1 VKVVGSMQPC
11 GPSGIEELCK
21 RRELGCLPNKSPA
34 VIWSLILVM
43 GCVGLE
49 VVDCVCG
56 GGLGRLDGCQEAIH
70 SGTEGYL
77 CVR

>member
-1 VKVVGSMQPC
+1 MNS
-11 GPSGIEELCK
+11 
-21 RRELGCLPNKSPA
+21 
-34 VIWSLILVM
+34 VM

-56 GGLGRLDGCQEAIH
+56 SGLGHLEGRQEAIH
-70 SGTEGYL
+70 SGMEGYL